1 MIFNRIQVLRNKPI
15 RVAREYTDSY
25 LYVQGPTIGELYEDD
40 KLFLVS
46 QILLMEEKELKDF
59 LKVQDQKLNKLDL
72 MTILLT
78 QFEEKDIL
86 LEKFKKILLKLYL
99 KNNKIFIDDQPLRIS
114 EVHKIKEILEIIMGQ
129 KMISKE
135 AQPEQ
140 ELTEEEKR
148 LQALEEKIK
157 AKKAQQAKPKENKE
171 TEGSDIEDI
180 MVSVIYE
187 FGFDLEHIMNMNY
200 FTLIWYYS
208 YTGKLHVYRI
218 NQHAISSGAVK
229 TINTDY
235 FTSLK

>member
-1 MIFNRIQVLRNKPI
+1 MIFNRIQMLRNKPI
-15 RVAREYTDSY
+15 RVARDHTDSY

-59 LKVQDQKLNKLDL
+59 LKMEDEKLNKLDL
-72 MTILLT
+72 MTILLI

-86 LEKFKKILLKLYL
+86 LEKFKKILLKLHL

-114 EVHKIKEILEIIMGQ
+114 EVNKIKEILEIIMGQ
-129 KMISKE
+129 KTVSGQIEKNQKLS
-135 AQPEQ
+135 
-140 ELTEEEKR
+140 EEEKR
-148 LQALEEKIK
+148 LLALEEKIK
-157 AKKAQQAKPKENKE
+157 AKKTEQAKPKENNKGE
-171 TEGSDIEDI
+171 ENALEDI
-180 MVSVIYE
+180 IIAVIYE
-187 FGFDLEHIMNMNY
+187 FGLNIENIMNMNY